1 MIYTIVFINCKPEPY
16 SIAQQMFDRL
26 QHKWKVSG
34 TRLALILCT
43 FAIGGSLTGYAGR
56 KLMNLFPISQNG
68 WWIVVYI
75 IVVTLIWPLAVLLV
89 SIPFGQYSFFA
100 NYLKKMGSRMGI
112 GKKNADSK
120 PQGAQSPAKVQSIR
134 IAIFASGTGSNAQ
147 RIIDH
152 FRYSKSARVVLILC
166 NKPRAGVIAIAEK
179 EHIPV
184 ILLDKEKFFRGDGY
198 VSELKNK
205 EIDLLILAGF
215 LWKIPDS
222 LVRAYPSRII
232 NIHPALL
239 PKYGGKGMYG
249 QFVHE
254 AVLAHHEKESGIT
267 IHFVDGHY
275 DNGDIIFQATC
286 PVLESDTPASLA
298 QRIHKLEHEH
308 FPRVIE
314 ELIKKTTGIK

>member
-1 MIYTIVFINCKPEPY
+1 
-16 SIAQQMFDRL
+16 MFDRL

-43 FAIGGSLTGYAGR
+43 FAVGGSLTGYAGR
-56 KLMNLFPISQNG
+56 RLMNLFPISQDG
-68 WWIVVYI
+68 WWVVVYI

-89 SIPFGQYSFFA
+89 SVLFGQYSFFI
-100 NYLKKMGSRMGI
+100 NYLRKMGSRMGI
-112 GKKNADSK
+112 GKKKEVPRPVN
-120 PQGAQSPAKVQSIR
+120 SPTQAYGKTTR
-134 IAIFASGTGSNAQ
+134 IAIFASGTGTNAQ
-147 RIIDH
+147 KIIDH
-152 FRYSKSARVVLILC
+152 FRYSKHTRVVLIVC
-166 NKPRAGVIAIAEK
+166 NKPNAGVIAIAER
-179 EHIPV
+179 EHIPF

-198 VSELKNK
+198 IKELKEN
-205 EIDLLILAGF
+205 EIHLVVLAGF

-222 LVRAYPSRII
+222 LIHAYPSRII

-267 IHFVDGHY
+267 IHYVDGHY

-298 QRIHKLEHEH
+298 ERIHKLEHEH
-308 FPRVIE
+308 YSRVIE
-314 ELIKKTTGIK
+314 ELIKKRAVHG